1 MDFISKDGGLKLTLR
16 QKSTQVITH
25 PGGLREVKADQG
37 LHVKFRPLAETIVT
51 RAFPANDG
59 MANGVLNSKSA
70 ARKARIDEDEL
81 ISVLLTHPMRGTL
94 FDAVGVDGQQ
104 ITPERLHI
112 IPSEGGG
119 YYCMLCKKSL
129 DSRGMHNH
137 PKSKEHQGHLA
148 LIEQDA
154 KEAIANA

>member
-25 PGGLREVKADQG
+25 PGGLQSVKADPG
-37 LHVKFRPLAETIVT
+37 LHIRFSPLSETVIT
-51 RAFPANDG
+51 DSFPANEG
-59 MANGVLNSKSA
+59 AARGVLNSKSA
-70 ARKARIDEDEL
+70 ARRARMDEDDL
-81 ISVLLTHPMRGTL
+81 IAALLNHPMRGTL
-94 FDAVGVDGQQ
+94 FDAVGEGGRQ

-112 IPSEGGG
+112 IPSDEGG

-137 PKSKEHQGHLA
+137 PKSKEHMAHVA
-148 LIEQDA
+148 KIEQEA
-154 KEAIANA
+154 KEAIAG